1 MSDSFK
7 TPCGQSPYACPMSEQ
22 DLRALPNIGP
32 AIARQLVRL
41 GVERPDDLRGQDG
54 SRLFERLCEL
64 DGKRYDP
71 CLLDTFVAAV
81 DYANGAPARPWWYYS
96 RLRKAAEIGH
106 PASAAVAD

>member
-1 MSDSFK
+1 
-7 TPCGQSPYACPMSEQ
+7 MSEH
-22 DLRALPNIGP
+22 DLRQLPNIGP

-41 GVERPDDLRGQDG
+41 GIERPDDLRGQDG

-64 DGKRYDP
+64 DGTRYDP

-96 RLRKAAEIGH
+96 RLRKAE
-106 PASAAVAD
+106 AATPG